1 MTSPTDTRR
10 VRLGLES
17 LSERI
22 VPATHFRAVAQ
33 DIGGTSL
40 VKVYNEDGNLAR
52 TIAPYGSNFTGGAR
66 VATGDVTGDGI
77 DDIVIATGPGGGPE
91 LKVYDGAT
99 GNVVRDFFAY
109 EPSFRGGVNVAAGDV
124 NSDGKADIVTGTGT
138 GGGPNVRVF
147 DGTTG
152 DLLDSFFAYEDSFRG
167 GVNVAAGDVTGDGKA
182 EVVTGTGFGGGP
194 RVQVFDALTAAEVGN
209 FFAYDASVRGGVTV
223 GAGDLTGD
231 GKAEV
236 VTGTGPGGGPNVKVY
251 DGATGNVNA
260 SFYAYDA
267 AFVGGVSVAVV
278 HANGA
283 NEVMVAPGPG
293 PNGYVELFDGNGV
306 GIDRFLPFPG
316 FWGGVATGQ
325 GVATADAPF
334 GKVFAMPVV
343 LTSPGGGGGTPA
355 DDGNGGDVFGNGDSG
370 YVPPIDTGYIPPIDT
385 SVTSTDP
392 GTTST
397 DTGSVASSVPWYLDP
412 YYDYPWYYGPGYGGY
427 WDPVDPVPGA

>member
-138 GGGPNVRVF
+138 GGGP
-147 DGTTG
+147 
-152 DLLDSFFAYEDSFRG
+152 
-167 GVNVAAGDVTGDGKA
+167 
-182 EVVTGTGFGGGP
+182 
-194 RVQVFDALTAAEVGN
+194 
-209 FFAYDASVRGGVTV
+209 
-223 GAGDLTGD
+223 
-231 GKAEV
+231 
-236 VTGTGPGGGPNVKVY
+236 
-251 DGATGNVNA
+251 
-260 SFYAYDA
+260 
-267 AFVGGVSVAVV
+267 
-278 HANGA
+278 
-283 NEVMVAPGPG
+283 
-293 PNGYVELFDGNGV
+293 
-306 GIDRFLPFPG
+306 
-316 FWGGVATGQ
+316 
-325 GVATADAPF
+325 
-334 GKVFAMPVV
+334 
-343 LTSPGGGGGTPA
+343 
-355 DDGNGGDVFGNGDSG
+355 
-370 YVPPIDTGYIPPIDT
+370 
-385 SVTSTDP
+385 
-392 GTTST
+392 
-397 DTGSVASSVPWYLDP
+397 
-412 YYDYPWYYGPGYGGY
+412 
-427 WDPVDPVPGA
+427 